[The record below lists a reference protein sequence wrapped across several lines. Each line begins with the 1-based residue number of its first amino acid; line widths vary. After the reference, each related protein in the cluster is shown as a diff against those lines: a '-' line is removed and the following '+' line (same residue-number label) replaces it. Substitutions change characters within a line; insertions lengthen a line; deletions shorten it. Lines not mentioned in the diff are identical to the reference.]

1 MRRKRFDV
9 MQVPA
14 ILICVG
20 ATKAGTS
27 WLHRELAAHPDCHF
41 RTIKELHYF
50 TAIQSDHLER
60 RIKSHQAEMLRLGL
74 ELPAATVAKQHHLRR
89 RIADLRDWIAVLSQR
104 SLNSDAY
111 CAYLMSGLTGQRIVG
126 DFTPAYATLTVDTL
140 IAMASIAPDVRFLY
154 LLRDPVARM
163 WSHLRMQARQGL
175 TAPDAF
181 AATVAQRFDAI
192 VDTNPEMGGRG
203 DYAGTIEKLRRA
215 VAPDRLL
222 VHFTED
228 MLTPAGMTI
237 LWSFLG
243 LAGSQPNF
251 DRKVHA
257 GIALAM
263 TPDQQARARVALRPQ
278 YDYVADAYPDLPD
291 VWRANM
297 KEVTQ

>member
-1 MRRKRFDV
+1 
-9 MQVPA
+9 MQDPA

-50 TAIQSDHLER
+50 NAIGSDHLER
-60 RIKSHQAEMLRLGL
+60 RIKSHLAEATRLGL
-74 ELPAATVAKQHHLRR
+74 ELASAPAAKQHQLRR
-89 RIADLRDWIAVLSQR
+89 RIADLHDWIAVLSQR
-104 SLNSDAY
+104 SLNTDAY
-111 CAYLMSGLTGQRIVG
+111 CAYLMSGLAGQKIVG
-126 DFTPAYATLTVDTL
+126 DFTPAYATLPVGTL
-140 IAMASIAPDVRFLY
+140 IAMANIAPDVRFLY

-181 AATVAQRFDAI
+181 AATVAQRFDAA
-192 VDTNPEMGGRG
+192 VDTNPYMGGRG
-203 DYAGTIEKLRRA
+203 DYAGAIEKLRHA
-215 VAPDRLL
+215 IAPDRLL
-222 VHFTED
+222 VQFSED
-228 MLTPAGMTI
+228 MLTPAGMARV
-237 LWSFLG
+237 WSFLG
-243 LAGSQPNF
+243 LTGSKPNF
-251 DRKVHA
+251 ERKVHA
-257 GIALAM
+257 GLALAM